1 MWNCIED
8 RIDDGTKYGRI
19 IRKFIFGEIFAD
31 RTAVLSSNP
40 IPRGAMKHLKRGD
53 KVVYYE
59 SEELLEGAFLCSS
72 ETEALDPQM
81 IVGTLLSTE
90 SDLKAFCKQYGLFK
104 ENLFLMA
111 IEAYKY
117 FLNVTNER
125 PNNTESPSHVPQTQ
139 KLAQIGQ
146 KRKMLTPKAPIQKV
160 PKMAQP
166 PVVPSSP
173 PTELFQRILQA
184 PPPTQSMTSSSEPAN
199 AFQSEA
205 ISFGPSEGSSNS
217 AEDKKSQI
225 LENLAAESDSE
236 DNVMVIQPE
245 TDSRIEEPEDENE
258 EDIEEVIQF
267 DSSMGVKS
275 EVDRT
280 GQGTHT
286 MQKSS
291 ELAHSQSEEPKMEII
306 HLGQN
311 QNQLVSN
318 SLMADPRD
326 SFNLGMGQSDY
337 PKTVCQMD
345 LPITDQ
351 TPKKTKYAIN
361 GSPESQEKT
370 KKYLADCK
378 KGLIK
383 PICVPWDK
391 EEYLVKRSGPF
402 SSSEQI
408 EKNETLKLIQND
420 NAQFFEIMTPD
431 GEKSGSLFCGLCET
445 SFMAVYGGR
454 PSYDMQKI
462 TRHVRNQKH
471 TTRSKNPVNGEILD
485 PLSQSNLFSIE
496 YP

>member
-117 FLNVTNER
+117 FLNVTNDR
-125 PNNTESPSHVPQTQ
+125 PNNTESPSHVSQTQ

-146 KRKMLTPKAPIQKV
+146 KRKMMTPKAPIQKV

-166 PVVPSSP
+166 TVPTSP

-184 PPPTQSMTSSSEPAN
+184 PPPTQTMTSSEPAQ
-199 AFQSEA
+199 ASFQSEA
-205 ISFGPSEGSSNS
+205 VSFSETNS

-225 LENLAAESDSE
+225 LENLAAESDGD

-245 TDSRIEEPEDENE
+245 TDSRIDEPEDEPE

-275 EVDRT
+275 EVNDRS

-345 LPITDQ
+345 MPLTDQ

-402 SSSEQI
+402 SSSEI

-431 GEKSGSLFCGLCET
+431 GEKSGALFCNVCDCILLATVPGQPDKSYRSQKIAYHVKSKNHQNHIER
-445 SFMAVYGGR
+445 VYG
-454 PSYDMQKI
+454 YDKKQI
-462 TRHVRNQKH
+462 
-471 TTRSKNPVNGEILD
+471 ILKK
-485 PLSQSNLFSIE
+485 
-496 YP
+496 